1 MTIMTIEP
9 QPVRLVCP
17 RCEGNPPQET
27 TRFMHM
33 ADGTD
38 RVETGKWPCE
48 FCKGAGWVSMA
59 RMQAYQDGKRMRTER
74 VARGESLYAAAQRLG
89 LGSAQ
94 LSAIE
99 HGRQPLEAR
108 GDQV

>member
-1 MTIMTIEP
+1 MTVVTIEP
-9 QPVRLVCP
+9 QPIKLVCP
-17 RCEGNPPQET
+17 SCEGKPAQET

-48 FCKGAGWVSMA
+48 LCKAAGWVSMA
-59 RMQAYQDGKRMRTER
+59 RAMAYHDGKKMRLDR
-74 VARGESLYAAAQRLG
+74 IARGESLYAAAQRLG

-99 HGRQPLEAR
+99 HGRQPLEA
-108 GDQV
+108 GEKP